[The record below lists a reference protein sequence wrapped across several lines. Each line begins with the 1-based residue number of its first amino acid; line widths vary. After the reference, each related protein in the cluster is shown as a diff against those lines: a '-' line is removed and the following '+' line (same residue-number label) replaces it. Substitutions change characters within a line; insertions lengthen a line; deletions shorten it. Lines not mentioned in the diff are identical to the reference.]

1 MKRPLISQPIL
12 AESSISIVSYCTV
25 GCSCVLDACECSDSL
40 RGFRAVRRNLLL
52 LQTLQYHIERE
63 TTSILDYVPADA

>member
-25 GCSCVLDACECSDSL
+25 GCSCVLGACECSDSL

-52 LQTLQYHIERE
+52 LQYHIERE
-63 TTSILDYVPADA
+63 TTSILDYDLCSS